1 LEIYNQKI
9 LIVDEDFTLLQLLKT
24 RLTILGYETILAS
37 TGKDALIS
45 FRKEQPDLV
54 ILDIILPKLDG
65 YEVCR
70 TIRLDSQV
78 PIIILTTL
86 SSLSNRITGLEL
98 GADDY
103 ITKPFSP
110 SELEARIK
118 SVLRRYNFQKSLS
131 PPKKKKIQISNL
143 SIDMNDRVI
152 SKTNS
157 KIKLTSI
164 EYNLLRL
171 LIENAGEKLSRTTIL
186 NNVWGYTPERS
197 VDSRIVDVHISRLR
211 SKIEEDPSNP
221 DLILTIRGTGYMFQK
236 CN

>member
-1 LEIYNQKI
+1 
-9 LIVDEDFTLLQLLKT
+9 
-24 RLTILGYETILAS
+24 
-37 TGKDALIS
+37 
-45 FRKEQPDLV
+45 
-54 ILDIILPKLDG
+54 
-65 YEVCR
+65 
-70 TIRLDSQV
+70 
-78 PIIILTTL
+78 
-86 SSLSNRITGLEL
+86 
-98 GADDY
+98 
-103 ITKPFSP
+103 
-110 SELEARIK
+110 
-118 SVLRRYNFQKSLS
+118 
-131 PPKKKKIQISNL
+131 
-143 SIDMNDRVI
+143 MNDRVI

>member
-1 LEIYNQKI
+1 METFNTKI
-9 LIVDEDFTLLQLLKT
+9 LIIDEDIALLQLLKT

-54 ILDIILPKLDG
+54 ILDIILSKLDG

-131 PPKKKKIQISNL
+131 PPKKKKNSN
-143 SIDMNDRVI
+143 
-152 SKTNS
+152 
-157 KIKLTSI
+157 
-164 EYNLLRL
+164 
-171 LIENAGEKLSRTTIL
+171 
-186 NNVWGYTPERS
+186 
-197 VDSRIVDVHISRLR
+197 
-211 SKIEEDPSNP
+211 
-221 DLILTIRGTGYMFQK
+221 
-236 CN
+236 